1 MNTTDRLEAR
11 TFNPQAAQRQ
21 LSIALRAYE
30 GLASR
35 PRTRHA
41 WSYVQC
47 ALWNARQDAVRAG
60 ILVHGTESYVFVT
73 DRLYDANMR
82 VEKANILESLG
93 TSDVR
98 V

>member
-1 MNTTDRLEAR
+1 MTIMLSTR
-11 TFNPQAAQRQ
+11 AAAIRQ
-21 LSIALRAYE
+21 LAIALRAYE

-35 PRTRHA
+35 PRKRHA
-41 WSYVQC
+41 WAYVQC

-60 ILVHGTESYVFVT
+60 ILVRGTQSYVFVT

-82 VEKANILESLG
+82 VERANLLESLG
-93 TSDVR
+93 TADVR